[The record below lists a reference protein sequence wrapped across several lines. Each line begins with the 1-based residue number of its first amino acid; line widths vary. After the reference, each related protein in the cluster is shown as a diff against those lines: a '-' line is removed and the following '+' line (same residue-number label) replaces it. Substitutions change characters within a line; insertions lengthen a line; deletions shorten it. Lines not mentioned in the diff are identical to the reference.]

1 MFAFFTGIQK
11 YFFIPIVNSNESK
24 FPVLTALQAISDS
37 IQNFPIS
44 ILDAPPGSGKTT
56 ALPLALLKMGIG
68 NGKKIC
74 ILEPRRIAA
83 KNAAKRIS
91 DSIGED
97 VGQTVGYRV
106 RFDSKTSKNTKIE
119 FVTDGILTK
128 YLLSDPELS
137 EYGLLVFDEFH
148 ERRLESDLC
157 FALARKS
164 QEIFRNDLKI
174 LIMSATLE
182 GQNFSKIGIHN
193 PPIEVITETFP
204 LEIFYMGESN
214 HNSQKRLLDLIPKA
228 VEQTSGDILV
238 FLSGKKEII
247 DLKMAL
253 ESNPICQS
261 QTSIFPLFG
270 DMSLQDQEKVFLPL
284 KDGKKKIVLSTNIA
298 ESSVTIPGVRVV
310 FDTGFFKHSVF
321 DPESGIQHLIKD
333 RISLSSAKQRAG
345 RAAREGNGYVYRL
358 WSKEEE
364 SSFYDRTKPEIL
376 EGDLDRLI
384 LEVKSFGEGIDSLPF
399 LDPPNK
405 GSLLLSMERLKRL
418 GCLDGN
424 LNLTPI
430 GKESLLYPLPIRLGR
445 ILSSLPKTMEYE
457 LEGIVS
463 ILENES
469 SGKEAKDFSQ
479 RSSSNQTRNSPELK
493 QIYKQILGIFQ
504 GKKEGVERVEEG
516 QTQNFQF
523 YLCKGYPDRIAKRK
537 ADGSDYKLSNGKIGV
552 LSTNLLNLPDH
563 LIAIDT
569 ISFGQTIYITQYL
582 PISLEIINESLGDQ
596 LDTVQLPEIRTT
608 QKGESYLVVREERKL
623 GELTLESKELTKPDP
638 LALQNALENYLLS
651 LDWESEWK
659 QRGELQSLY
668 ERVRFL
674 VQNQILDL
682 KVSFDELK
690 HSAKEWLFPFINW
703 EINKIALDRI
713 PYYEAFKAYLGYENE
728 SILNKEAP
736 TSLLVPSGSK
746 ISIHYSGNEPELH
759 VKLQE
764 LFGLKQLP
772 RLAKGKVNI
781 VIHLLSP
788 ARRPVQI
795 TKDLESFW
803 NYGYHEVKK
812 ELKGR
817 YPKHPWP
824 DKPWE
829 AVATKHLNHNK
840 RS

>member
-1 MFAFFTGIQK
+1 MHFLQGTKSIFLS
-11 YFFIPIVNSNESK
+11 PIVNSNESK
-24 FPVLTALQAISDS
+24 FPVLTALQAISES
-37 IQNFPIS
+37 IHQFPIT

-56 ALPLALLKMGIG
+56 ALPMELLKKGLG

-91 DSIGED
+91 ESLGEE

-106 RFDSKTSKNTKIE
+106 RFDSKASSETKIE

-137 EYGLLVFDEFH
+137 DYGLLIFDEFH

-157 FALARKS
+157 FALAKKS

-182 GQNFSKIGIHN
+182 GQNFSKLGIHN
-193 PPIEVITETFP
+193 PTIEVVTETFP

-214 HNSQKRLLDLIPKA
+214 LNSQKRLQDLVPKA

-238 FLSGKKEII
+238 FLSGKKEIL

-253 ESNPICQS
+253 ESNPICQNHS
-261 QTSIFPLFG
+261 SIFPLFG
-270 DMSLQDQEKVFLPL
+270 DMSLRDQEKVFLPL

-321 DPESGIQHLIKD
+321 DPESGIQHLVKD

-345 RAAREGNGYVYRL
+345 RAAREGKGIVYRL

-364 SSFYDRTKPEIL
+364 TSFYDRAKPEIL
-376 EGDLDRLI
+376 EGDLDRLV
-384 LEVKSFGEGIDSLPF
+384 LEVKSFGEDIDSLPF

-418 GCLDGN
+418 GCLDTN
-424 LNLTPI
+424 LNLTSL
-430 GKESLLYPLPIRLGR
+430 GKEALLYPLPIRLGR
-445 ILSSLPKTMEYE
+445 ILSVLPKSMEPFVE
-457 LEGIVS
+457 NIFS
-463 ILENES
+463 ILGKES
-469 SGKEAKDFSQ
+469 SGREAKEFPL
-479 RSSSNQTRNSPELK
+479 RNSSNQTLTNPELK
-493 QIYKQILGIFQ
+493 QIYKQIFGIFQ
-504 GKKEGVERVEEG
+504 GKKEGISNIEKSQSQSPE
-516 QTQNFQF
+516 F
-523 YLCKGYPDRIAKRK
+523 YLCQGYPDRIAKRK
-537 ADGSDYKLSNGKIGV
+537 ADGNDYKLSNGKIGV
-552 LSTNLLNLPDH
+552 LSTNLLNLPEY

-569 ISFGQTIYITQYL
+569 ISFGQSIFITQYL
-582 PISLEIINESLGDQ
+582 PISLETIKESLSNQ
-596 LDTVQLPEIRTT
+596 LETLQFPEIRTT
-608 QKGESYLVVREERKL
+608 QKGESNLVVLEERRL
-623 GELTLESKELTKPDP
+623 GELTLESKELKNPDP
-638 LALQNALENYLLS
+638 IALQNALEKYLLS

-659 QRGELQSLY
+659 RKEELQSLY

-674 VQNQILDL
+674 VQNQILEV
-682 KVSFDELK
+682 KVSFEELK
-690 HSAKEWLFPFINW
+690 KSAKEWLFPFINW
-703 EINKIALDRI
+703 ETNKISLDRI
-713 PYYEAFKAYLGYENE
+713 PYWEAFKAYLGYENE

-736 TSLLVPSGSK
+736 TSIHVPSGSK
-746 ISIHYSGNEPELH
+746 ISIQYSGNEPELH

-772 RLAKGKVNI
+772 KLANGKINI
-781 VIHLLSP
+781 LIHLLSP

-803 NYGYHEVKK
+803 NFGYHEVKK

-829 AVATKHLNHNK
+829 AVPTKHLNHNK